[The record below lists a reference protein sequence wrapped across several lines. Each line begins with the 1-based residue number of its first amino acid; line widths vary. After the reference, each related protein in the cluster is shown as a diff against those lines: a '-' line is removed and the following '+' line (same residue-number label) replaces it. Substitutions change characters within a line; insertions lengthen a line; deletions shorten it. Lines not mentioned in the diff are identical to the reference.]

1 MSGTCVH
8 SFFLSFT
15 MDREKNHGRLVTP
28 STAGGPS
35 TLHTDSSQFLKLSL
49 VVETA
54 FGGRGS
60 RAGIQHEEDISTSIS
75 YLNLVFFGVSIV
87 HGLSLS
93 PDFFVLVIWLLGVA
107 QHVCEPISLSS
118 LSVSPQTKGGGRKS
132 YWVRRV
138 AKCVSGPLT
147 RREAAF
153 WHKFITNFRSNRC
166 RIGENEHSRSW
177 WTAFPCVTMLSLF
190 PLYLP
195 H

>member
-1 MSGTCVH
+1 MEK
-8 SFFLSFT
+8 
-15 MDREKNHGRLVTP
+15 EKNHGRLVTP

-35 TLHTDSSQFLKLSL
+35 TLHTEDSSQFLKLSL

-75 YLNLVFFGVSIV
+75 YLNLVFFGVFIV
-87 HGLSLS
+87 HGFFLS
-93 PDFFVLVIWLLGVA
+93 PDCDGHLARGVTTA
-107 QHVCEPISLSS
+107 CLRAHFHVS

-138 AKCVSGPLT
+138 AKCVSGLLT